1 MKLTTRVLLVLF
13 AIVMFGP
20 AQAADIK
27 VQKWVDSLGQVHFGD
42 QPPISANTEEMMI
55 RTNSPA
61 LPGTDAAADKDKDKD
76 AGEVKESE
84 ACLAARE
91 QLANYERA
99 PFLYETDSKGKKS
112 IMSDEQRDELL
123 DSVRQRAARD
133 CKE

>member
-61 LPGTDAAADKDKDKD
+61 LPGTDAAADKDKD

-112 IMSDEQRDELL
+112 IMSDEQRNQLL
-123 DSVRQRAARD
+123 DSVRQRTD
-133 CKE
+133 DECK